1 MVCRGQSKYSEMK
14 LSGRLSRNNGSFS
27 LVVRIGII
35 IDMTSFPAAE
45 FNGIDFDHPLH
56 ETFITGR
63 DIKGE

>member
-1 MVCRGQSKYSEMK
+1 MQRLDQM
-14 LSGRLSRNNGSFS
+14 LNGRLSRNNGSFS
-27 LVVRIGII
+27 LVVRIM

-63 DIKGE
+63 DIKGDES